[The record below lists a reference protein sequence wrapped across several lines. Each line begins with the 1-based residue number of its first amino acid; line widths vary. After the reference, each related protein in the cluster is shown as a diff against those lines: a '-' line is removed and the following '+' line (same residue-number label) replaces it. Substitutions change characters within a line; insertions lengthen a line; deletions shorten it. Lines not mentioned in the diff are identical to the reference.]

1 MILKIEPSIKRYLSN
16 YIKYRREKYL
26 IQCEIKKLE
35 MTEMLISKDT
45 YMKFYNRLNF
55 YNMHFKINDYI
66 VCKTIR
72 DRMSILKDNTLSNK
86 KIYELL
92 DQHLDMINLKDGTF
106 TIDDDV
112 NKLDYTLK
120 KKDGVNITNK
130 YIIYLLTNDVRYV

>member
-1 MILKIEPSIKRYLSN
+1 
-16 YIKYRREKYL
+16 
-26 IQCEIKKLE
+26 
-35 MTEMLISKDT
+35 
-45 YMKFYNRLNF
+45 
-55 YNMHFKINDYI
+55 MHFKINDYI

-92 DQHLDMINLKDGTF
+92 DQHLDMINIKDGTF

>member
-55 YNMHFKINDYI
+55 YNAF
-66 VCKTIR
+66 
-72 DRMSILKDNTLSNK
+72 
-86 KIYELL
+86 
-92 DQHLDMINLKDGTF
+92 
-106 TIDDDV
+106 
-112 NKLDYTLK
+112 
-120 KKDGVNITNK
+120 
-130 YIIYLLTNDVRYV
+130 

>member
-1 MILKIEPSIKRYLSN
+1 
-16 YIKYRREKYL
+16 
-26 IQCEIKKLE
+26 
-35 MTEMLISKDT
+35 
-45 YMKFYNRLNF
+45 
-55 YNMHFKINDYI
+55 MHFKINDYI

-72 DRMSILKDNTLSNK
+72 DRMSILKDNNLSNK

-130 YIIYLLTNDVRYV
+130 YIIYLLTNDIRYV